1 MSDTYIHVKPAI
13 EAQFQKCMERGRV
26 LFFSAPCG
34 FGKTV
39 TAEKLIRQTG
49 KSYRSMSGDKVFF
62 EQLTEDPDWEI
73 LFIDDFQ
80 MMQEENDLQA
90 LCSLIRENP
99 DRRFILASRGLPPGC
114 LMAFQ
119 YTRLMTLLHAGHEHA
134 LRDGNGL

>member
-13 EAQFQKCMERGRV
+13 EVQFQKCMERGRV

-49 KSYRSMSGDKVFF
+49 EKYRSVSGDRVPF
-62 EQLTEDPDWEI
+62 EQLIEDPNWKI
-73 LFIDDFQ
+73 LFVDDLQ
-80 MMQEENDLQA
+80 MMQEEKDLQA

-99 DRRFILASRGLPPGC
+99 DRRFILASRGLPPG
-114 LMAFQ
+114 
-119 YTRLMTLLHAGHEHA
+119 
-134 LRDGNGL
+134 

>member
-1 MSDTYIHVKPAI
+1 
-13 EAQFQKCMERGRV
+13 MERGRV

-73 LFIDDFQ
+73 LFIDGFQ

-114 LMAFQ
+114 HMAFQ